1 MEQNSE
7 DLTQNLKFESSEMDI
22 VGSVLKVKSTPL
34 LTQIKKPDGRH
45 EIANYDEHD
54 VQIKHENQELDR
66 NQQTLNTLPIE
77 KSINYKLKN
86 EEIRSYIREKQSK
99 SKENSP
105 ALKERYTKK
114 ANIEKKNICEICKKS
129 FSRKDYLKL
138 HVKTVHDEVK
148 GHKCDICGK
157 PFCQSWELRIHAK
170 TVHNSIKPHK
180 CVSCNKRFG

>member
-1 MEQNSE
+1 MKQALE
-7 DLTQNLKFESSEMDI
+7 DLTQNLQFENGNSIIDI
-22 VGSVLKVKSTPL
+22 EEPVIKVGLKPA
-34 LTQIKKPDGRH
+34 LTENQKMSNGRH
-45 EIANYDEHD
+45 GNATQEEYIVEI
-54 VQIKHENQELDR
+54 KTENTELDQ
-66 NQQTLNTLPIE
+66 NQQTQN
-77 KSINYKLKN
+77 N
-86 EEIRSYIREKQSK
+86 EEKQSN

-105 ALKERYTKK
+105 TLKERSTKK

-157 PFCQSWELRIHAK
+157 PFCQNWELRIHAK

-180 CVSCNKRFG
+180 CVSCNKRFGQKSNFEKHMKS